1 MDDAI
6 AWIIIVGFYAPLHY
20 LLPLLVVFIT
30 GRESERA
37 RRDLMRRALID
48 STLSMLVAFAIVITL
63 TRLGHMLPAMLML
76 LVSMLYPFLRIWLHR
91 REITGS

>member
-1 MDDAI
+1 
-6 AWIIIVGFYAPLHY
+6 
-20 LLPLLVVFIT
+20 
-30 GRESERA
+30 
-37 RRDLMRRALID
+37 MRRALID